1 MNVLVLVAAGTS
13 YADPIEI
20 DLGSPPNVTSHLS
33 IPFNALNETIV
44 GGETISLDLAI
55 VNSEFVRL
63 FTVTSSLFDVSI
75 TLQTNG
81 TTKHDFLQGT
91 GFLIDS
97 QGMAIPGFG
106 VTGRASGNDLLTI
119 GFFPLLKDENGTP
132 NTDLARPLDFFGI
145 HLNLTFPDKDNPSI
159 QVIGGEFGLFSNPDA
174 VFGVG
179 PGVPRDIVPD
189 SGSTLLLLSVGVIG
203 LLGAWANSAKW
214 RTRVGKLADAGVART

>member
-1 MNVLVLVAAGTS
+1 MMVSVLIAAGTS

-145 HLNLTFPDKDNPSI
+145 HLDLTLPNNP
-159 QVIGGEFGLFSNPDA
+159 EFGFGNGPVGGVTFDGN
-174 VFGVG
+174 VFGIG

-189 SGSTLLLLSVGVIG
+189 IGSTLLPLAISLIG
-203 LLGAWANSAKW
+203 LMG
-214 RTRVGKLADAGVART
+214 ARTWGISVS